1 MAAIVAAGFV
11 LFVWVA
17 ELFDW
22 IQLFKA
28 VFTNHD
34 EEKH

>member
-1 MAAIVAAGFV
+1 VAAIVAAGFV

-22 IQLFKA
+22 IELFKN
-28 VFTNHD
+28 VFTSKAK
-34 EEKH
+34 KH